1 MNHTITPMPTAAHMQ
16 AQAERE
22 TRARAGASDQAAVAM
37 AEMARQARGHL
48 YQAIASARHGL
59 VLEECAQAI
68 NCEELARTLLQAMQT
83 DGEIREYQGIYSVTF
98 KGAA

>member
-1 MNHTITPMPTAAHMQ
+1 MSISITASPTASLQQ
-16 AQAERE
+16 AQADRE

-59 VLEECAQAI
+59 VLEECVQAI
-68 NCEELARTLLQAMQT
+68 SVEELARTLLKAMQA
-83 DGEIREYQGIYSVTF
+83 DGAIREYQGIYSVTF
-98 KGAA
+98 QGAA